1 MPLSL
6 GDQSPGFLAF
16 AALAFGDEALVDR
29 YRRVFYED
37 AARLVSHSAAFTMPE
52 RPWLCGVDDVL
63 YAMKDSG
70 DSDMPPATLRWAGPV
85 LGE

>member
-1 MPLSL
+1 MRLWSI
-6 GDQSPGFLAF
+6 GTGGSFTRTT
-16 AALAFGDEALVDR
+16 LV
-29 YRRVFYED
+29 F
-37 AARLVSHSAAFTMPE
+37 VSHSAAFTMPE